1 MKKILTGGIICPLLP
16 SWEDGLLTLTLRRG
30 DKKYRLIA
38 DTGSGERIL
47 FSRNAAANGDT
58 VFGFQQMNIGIVDP
72 HDHTSPAGLLECSEN
87 VSLDDELIG
96 SVDENNDITDVADG
110 ILGLGPFKL
119 GGSFVPF
126 LFSPSSPQWSSI
138 SISIPSSPKDGAGKL
153 TFFNHPSLV
162 QPPIN
167 FIPVVSDYY
176 WAVAVEHISTLDIV
190 QPIVAIIDSGSN
202 IIGLSGGIYE
212 RVRDHVQN
220 NLCKTKSDLEIEF
233 QGSGG
238 NSFAIHI
245 RPDQYLLGNSC
256 DDLAISRIDSS
267 RFGDVSNKQ
276 VVILGTRSLAGMN
289 VGIHRSGLGSEN
301 AGVPFYVSLN

>member
-30 DKKYRLIA
+30 DKQYRLIA

-47 FSRNAAANGDT
+47 FSRNAANGDT
-58 VFGFQQMNIGIVDP
+58 VFGFQQMNIGVVNP
-72 HDHTSPAGLLECSEN
+72 HDHTSPAGLLECSED

-110 ILGLGPFKL
+110 ILGLGPLKL

-162 QPPIN
+162 QPL
-167 FIPVVSDYY
+167 IPVVSDYY
-176 WAVAVEHISTLDIV
+176 WAVAVEHISSLEIA

-202 IIGLSGGIYE
+202 IIGLSSGIYE
-212 RVRDHVQN
+212 RVREHVQN
-220 NLCKTKSDLEIEF
+220 NLCQTKSDLEITF
-233 QGSGG
+233 QDNGE
-238 NSFAIHI
+238 NIVPIQI
-245 RPDQYLLGNSC
+245 RPDQYLLGSSC

-289 VGIHRSGLGSEN
+289 IGIHRSGLGSKN
-301 AGVPFYVSLN
+301 AVVPFYVSFNY